1 MSRRSKHDLRNT
13 WSHSS
18 NYPKTQ
24 IKGETMKTYQ
34 IFKNVS
40 YEYFVEAETLEEA
53 QNKIIEE
60 NPHHESE
67 ELIEWVYQDEHDGEN
82 WKYETLANS

>member
-1 MSRRSKHDLRNT
+1 
-13 WSHSS
+13 
-18 NYPKTQ
+18 
-24 IKGETMKTYQ
+24 MKTFQ

-40 YEYFVEAETLEEA
+40 YEYFVEAKTLEEA

-67 ELIEWVYQDEHDGEN
+67 ELIEWVYADEHDGVN
-82 WKYETLANS
+82 WIYEPVTHS

>member
-1 MSRRSKHDLRNT
+1 
-13 WSHSS
+13 
-18 NYPKTQ
+18 
-24 IKGETMKTYQ
+24 MKTFQ

-40 YEYFVEAETLEEA
+40 YEYFIEAETLEEA

-60 NPHHESE
+60 NPDYESE
-67 ELIEWVYQDEHDGEN
+67 ELIEWVYLDEHDWEN